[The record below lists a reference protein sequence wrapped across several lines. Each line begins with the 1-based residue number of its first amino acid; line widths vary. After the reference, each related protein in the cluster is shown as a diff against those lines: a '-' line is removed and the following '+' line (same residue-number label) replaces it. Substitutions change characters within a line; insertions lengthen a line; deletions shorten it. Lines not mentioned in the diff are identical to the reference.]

1 MTFWAF
7 FNSKTNREKWEIE
20 KEFIRERNEQKLEL
34 ERRRK
39 EIDLLTAE
47 KRAAVERARLDYQ
60 LREEEER
67 LKEDFA
73 EEIDDDDDGN
83 DSEMMKILAPAI
95 AKFINPNQSQP
106 AAVFKSDDDA
116 YKPPNPPAMVELS
129 DDEINTIY
137 QATDKKYIAMARIM
151 PDDKIKSFLLSRYP
165 NLSDDTIK
173 RAILR
178 IKR

>member
-1 MTFWAF
+1 MGFF
-7 FNSKTNREKWEIE
+7 DKIFNSRQNAEKWELE
-20 KEFIRERNEQKLEL
+20 KEFLREKNDQKLEL

-39 EIDLLTAE
+39 EIELLTAE
-47 KRAAVERARLDYQ
+47 KRAALERARLEYQ

-73 EEIDDDDDGN
+73 EEIDDDDGE